1 METILITALL
11 LLALVLWIWAV
22 IDILRSDF
30 KDIVQKIIWLLV
42 VIFFPI
48 LGSIV
53 YFQLGR
59 KYTSRPSIRFAPKF
73 GETQA

>member
-59 KYTSRPSIRFAPKF
+59 KYTSRPPIRFAPKF
-73 GETQA
+73 GDTQA